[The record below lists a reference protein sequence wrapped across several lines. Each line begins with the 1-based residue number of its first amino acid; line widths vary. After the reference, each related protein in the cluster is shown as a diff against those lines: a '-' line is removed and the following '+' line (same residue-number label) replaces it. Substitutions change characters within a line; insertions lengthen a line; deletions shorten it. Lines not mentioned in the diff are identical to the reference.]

1 MKGSNKKMKK
11 FKNLTEYD
19 IINAAYF
26 YYLNLWAETQD
37 DLERCEKILG
47 CESVLYRNRLNE
59 YSKKLEELR
68 SELLRIEHK
77 TSNFA

>member
-1 MKGSNKKMKK
+1 MKK

-19 IINAAYF
+19 IINAAYL
-26 YYLNLWAETQD
+26 YYLNLWEKAQDNAE
-37 DLERCEKILG
+37 RSKKIFG
-47 CESVLYRNRLNE
+47 RESELYRNRMNE

-77 TSNFA
+77 SSNFA